1 MAPQCG
7 ESSVKVIGCALLR
20 TGVSSVDGRPGG
32 HCSRDGNNGTVVNES
47 EQFLRR
53 LQSAPRISA
62 VFNPW
67 WESDSETD
75 IGPAAPKI
83 RRRQLAAYFAVRLSR
98 AKIALGAKRLC
109 QHRPR
114 LPAQAARCL
123 AYHRSRIAC
132 QYLHRVTRSVRDG
145 LRLSCDP
152 GARRDRRLQPRD
164 DARRASPERADVR
177 PLDPNDAGATNSKP
191 TSTTTSR
198 LTSTRGGEP
207 WGKDFLERSPPRRKS
222 ASFSQNIEYLIIF
235 RARQASV
242 SAPCRTRVLLCD
254 YCILGNRE
262 QWNRE

>member
-1 MAPQCG
+1 
-7 ESSVKVIGCALLR
+7 L
-20 TGVSSVDGRPGG
+20 
-32 HCSRDGNNGTVVNES
+32 SRDGNNGTAVNES

-53 LQSAPRISA
+53 LQSASRISA

-83 RRRQLAAYFAVRLSR
+83 RRRQLAAYFAVRLGR

-123 AYHRSRIAC
+123 GYHRSRIAC

-177 PLDPNDAGATNSKP
+177 PLHPNDAGATNSKP
-191 TSTTTSR
+191 TMGPHES
-198 LTSTRGGEP
+198 
-207 WGKDFLERSPPRRKS
+207 LERVFPFPRMGKENQKGKRHS
-222 ASFSQNIEYLIIF
+222 ANATAIF
-235 RARQASV
+235 ASRPRATLCASV
-242 SAPCRTRVLLCD
+242 SSVVKIRKSPHPVNTYLSVSLTELL
-254 YCILGNRE
+254 
-262 QWNRE
+262 QWQQ